1 MNGYKVI
8 RSSRRSI
15 SIEVGIFGQ
24 VLVRAPFAVS
34 DTELEAFVVKQS
46 GWIEKAQENQKLRR
60 QRHPEPTKEEAEALR
75 QKAREILPGR
85 VEYFSSLTG
94 LVPSSVKVT
103 SAKTRFG
110 SCSGKNAI
118 CFSYLL
124 MSYPDDVIDYVVL
137 HEIAHIKHH
146 NHSKAFWKYIEGFM
160 PDYKE
165 RRQRLK

>member
-15 SIEVGIFGQ
+15 SIEVGIFGR

-34 DTELEAFVVKQS
+34 DTELEAFVAKQS
-46 GWIEKAQENQKLRR
+46 GWIEKAQENQRLRR
-60 QRHPEPTKEEAEALR
+60 QRHPEPTKEEAEVLR

-146 NHSKAFWKYIEGFM
+146 NHSKAFWKYVEGFM

>member
-1 MNGYKVI
+1 MGYTVI
-8 RSSRRSI
+8 RSSRRSV
-15 SIEVGIFGQ
+15 SIEVKLGGQ
-24 VLVRAPFAVS
+24 VLVRAPFSVS
-34 DTELEAFVVKQS
+34 DAELEEFVAKQS
-46 GWIEKAQENQKLRR
+46 GWIEKAQENQRLRR

-75 QKAREILPGR
+75 KKGQDILPGR
-85 VEYFSSLTG
+85 VEYFSLLTG
-94 LVPSSVKVT
+94 LVPSSVKIT

-146 NHSKAFWKYIEGFM
+146 NHSKAFWKYIESFM

-165 RRQRLK
+165 RRKKLK